1 VKTFIKIVTIVVFLM
16 SCKYEE
22 PSPSHLFTTRGKVLS
37 VNCAGTIIQLLNVPE
52 NAGQDWIH
60 SGVVYKNVVLAN
72 PFSENKSL
80 IGKDIAFNYTKV
92 DVFKLSQPICDLGII
107 GLDTLYQI
115 SKFRIVL

>member
-92 DVFKLSQPICDLGII
+92 DVFKLYAI
-107 GLDTLYQI
+107 
-115 SKFRIVL
+115 